1 MVADVP
7 GRASLQHLSAMNR
20 SQPGRFRFGVNTWA
34 AASGHEWVDKARGI
48 EALGYST
55 LFMPDHLADT
65 LSPFSAL
72 AVAAQAAPTL
82 RVGPFV
88 LNNDFRHPVVVAREV
103 ATLDLLTDGRVEFG
117 LGAGYADV
125 EYLQAGLRFDRGRVR
140 VARLGE
146 AVSIIKGLL
155 AGENVSFTGE
165 HYTITAHQ
173 IHPLPVQRPRPP
185 ILIGGNGRDLLTLA
199 AKEADIVSFTGA
211 TFPPGG
217 RPVQLSGFAADDFA
231 QRIAWVRSAAAGRS
245 PELNVLVQE
254 VRVAKSPRK
263 AAEELASRFR
273 LTSDVVLDS
282 PFLLAGPTGHLIET
296 LQARRERWGISYIVV
311 FERSI
316 EDFAPVVA
324 RLVGT

>member
-1 MVADVP
+1 MTST
-7 GRASLQHLSAMNR
+7 R
-20 SQPGRFRFGVNTWA
+20 PGRFRFGVNTWA
-34 AASGHEWVDKARGI
+34 AVSGHDWVDKARRI

-72 AVAAQAAPTL
+72 AIAAQAAPTL

-103 ATLDLLTDGRVEFG
+103 ATLDLLTDGRVELG
-117 LGAGYADV
+117 LGAGYADA
-125 EYLQAGLRFDRGRVR
+125 EYRQTGLRFDRGRVR
-140 VARLGE
+140 VTRLGE

-155 AGENVSFTGE
+155 AGESVSFTGE
-165 HYTITAHQ
+165 HYTIAGHQ
-173 IHPLPVQRPRPP
+173 IHPRPVQRPRPP
-185 ILIGGNGRDLLTLA
+185 ILIGGNGRELLTLA

-217 RPVQLSGFAADDFA
+217 RPAQLNGFAADDFG
-231 QRIAWVRSAAAGRS
+231 QRVAWVRSAAAGRAL
-245 PELNVLVQE
+245 ELNVLVQE
-254 VRVAKSPRK
+254 VMVAETPRK
-263 AAEELASRFR
+263 ATEELASRFR
-273 LTSDVVLDS
+273 VASDVALDS

-296 LQARRERWGISYIVV
+296 LQARRERWGVSYVVV

-324 RLVGT
+324 RLAGN

>member
-1 MVADVP
+1 MVVDEP
-7 GRASLQHLSAMNR
+7 GRASLQHLSAMNSAR
-20 SQPGRFRFGVNTWA
+20 RGRFRFGVNTWA
-34 AASGHEWVDKARGI
+34 ARTSREWIDKARRI

-55 LFMPDHLADT
+55 LCMPDHVADT

-88 LNNDFRHPVVVAREV
+88 LNNDLRHPVVVAREV
-103 ATLDLLTDGRVEFG
+103 ATLDLLTDGRVELG
-117 LGAGYADV
+117 LGAGYADA

-165 HYTITAHQ
+165 HYTITEHQ

-254 VRVAKSPRK
+254 VMVAESPRK

-273 LTSDVVLDS
+273 VTSDVVLDS

-324 RLVGT
+324 RLAGT